1 MTTTPKS
8 RVENL
13 SSDLQ
18 QNTIFGPSLHCGGK
32 LHRPT
37 GPSDQNGDMSRDG
50 IPKSL
55 TLQAIQRH
63 YCRSFVFKPNY
74 LSNSMLFRESSGY
87 RIELQPNRAF
97 AKRPYFKRL

>member
-18 QNTIFGPSLHCGGK
+18 QNTIFGPSLHCGSN
-32 LHRPT
+32 LHWRTSP
-37 GPSDQNGDMSRDG
+37 PDRKGDIGWNG